1 MFSYNNMTR
10 HNPITNPIEYHI
22 ENPYIL
28 RQIQNKSVLGGE
40 SERVRSLNRNPFEG
54 RQNTTIQ

>member
-1 MFSYNNMTR
+1 MYKNEAR

-28 RQIQNKSVLGGE
+28 KQIQDNKMGVGKCE
-40 SERVRSLNRNPFEG
+40 SRVRY
-54 RQNTTIQ
+54 